1 MRAKKKLEKEA
12 EQARILALKN
22 KDPEAYLGNLYEQ
35 RRLIIDRMQ
44 DRQNKKLEISKRG
57 SKAAQRRM
65 QVLAEL
71 GNEEKQDMGDKGDNF
86 G

>member
-1 MRAKKKLEKEA
+1 MHKTAQEMRAKKKVEKET

-35 RRLIIDRMQ
+35 RRCIIDRIQ

-65 QVLAEL
+65 
-71 GNEEKQDMGDKGDNF
+71 
-86 G
+86 

>member
-1 MRAKKKLEKEA
+1 M
-12 EQARILALKN
+12 ALKN

-35 RRLIIDRMQ
+35 RRLIIDRIQ

-71 GNEEKQDMGDKGDNF
+71 GNEEKQDLGDKGDNF

>member
-1 MRAKKKLEKEA
+1 MHKTAQEMRAKKKLEKEA

-44 DRQNKKLEISKRG
+44 DR
-57 SKAAQRRM
+57 
-65 QVLAEL
+65 
-71 GNEEKQDMGDKGDNF
+71 
-86 G
+86 

>member
-1 MRAKKKLEKEA
+1 
-12 EQARILALKN
+12 LALKN

-35 RRLIIDRMQ
+35 RRLIIDRIQ

-71 GNEEKQDMGDKGDNF
+71 GNEEKQDLGDKGDNF